1 MSKHCWARTAGQVA
15 VLVLALAVSAS
26 VASGARAGHIQPFVE
41 ERLNAAAAGETPG
54 RELPVL
60 QRFYEARGF
69 EPAWLDHDT
78 PGKRAKALVQALV
91 NADQHG
97 LEPADYA
104 TNEILDLLDPKTDA
118 DRAELDIRLSR
129 AALEYGNDLASGR
142 LVPAQVDKEV
152 FIEPKEVDP
161 QRLLAEVVSAPDVAA
176 YLDGLAPDT
185 PQYDRL
191 KQAFAK
197 YRGIAEKGGW
207 NTVSGGDTLKP
218 GMTDPR
224 VAQLR
229 ARLHKGG
236 YMAAA
241 GDQPEVYDQMLEKAV
256 KAFQYNH
263 GLTPDGAVGKK
274 TVAALNVPVRQR
286 ISQMELNMER
296 RRWMP
301 DDLGRKYVFV
311 NMADFELKLVDE
323 ANTIHV
329 ARVIVGKPFHRTP
342 VLSAKMTHLVF
353 NPYWHV
359 PHSIASKEILPK
371 IKTDV
376 GYLREKNIRVF
387 SDWSANAVEID
398 PAGVDWS
405 RVSRQSFGYKLR
417 QDAGPRNSLGRVK
430 FMFPNPYDVYL
441 HDTPAKRLFS
451 RTVRSF
457 SHGCIRLQNPLELAV
472 LLLKPQ
478 GEWDRKRIDEA
489 VASTEKQIVR
499 LSEPVPVHITYLTAW
514 ANKDGSVNFRP
525 DIYDRDKR
533 LDAALTRAHNLPK

>member
-1 MSKHCWARTAGQVA
+1 MAKHCWARTSGHTV
-15 VLVLALAVSAS
+15 VLLLGLAIFAVSTG
-26 VASGARAGHIQPFVE
+26 GARAGQIQPFVE

-78 PGKRAKALVQALV
+78 PGKRAKALVQALA

-104 TNEILDLLDPKTDA
+104 TNEILALLDPKTDA

-142 LVPAQVDKEV
+142 LAPAQVDKEV

-191 KQAFAK
+191 KQALAK
-197 YRGIAEKGGW
+197 YKGIAEKGGW
-207 NTVSGGDTLKP
+207 NTVSAGDTLKP
-218 GMTDPR
+218 GVTDPR

-229 ARLHKGG
+229 ERFLKGG
-236 YMAAA
+236 YLAAA
-241 GDQPEVYDQMLEKAV
+241 GDQPEVYDEKLGKAV
-256 KAFQYNH
+256 RAFQYDH

-274 TVAALNVPVRQR
+274 TIAALNEPIQTRIRQM
-286 ISQMELNMER
+286 QLNMER

-323 ANTIHV
+323 ASTIHV

-387 SDWSANAVEID
+387 SDWSVNAVEID

-417 QDAGPRNSLGRVK
+417 QDAGPQNSLGRVK
-430 FMFPNPYDVYL
+430 FMFFNPYDVYL

-457 SHGCIRLQNPLELAV
+457 SHGCIRLQNPFALVE
-472 LLLKPQ
+472 LLLANQDGWTRVK
-478 GEWDRKRIDEA
+478 IDAEI
-489 VASTEKQIVR
+489 ASGQRQVVR
-499 LSEPVPVHITYLTAW
+499 LKEPIPIHITYLTAW
-514 ANKDGSVNFRP
+514 ANKDGSINFRP
-525 DIYDRDKR
+525 DIYGRDER
-533 LDAALTRAHNLPK
+533 LAAALAQARNLPK